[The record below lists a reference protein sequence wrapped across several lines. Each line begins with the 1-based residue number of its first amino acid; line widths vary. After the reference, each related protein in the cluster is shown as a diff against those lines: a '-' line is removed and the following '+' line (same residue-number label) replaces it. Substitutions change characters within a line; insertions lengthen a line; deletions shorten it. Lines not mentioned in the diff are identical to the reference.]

1 VSNRSLAHKPATGL
15 KKTIHLT
22 QKTGGNMTTPTHT
35 NLITLARRQLGKR
48 LARLSFTAAAA
59 LPWVGS
65 LTLESRRRRNLRL
78 PKNEESIHSMR
89 FGVGAAS
96 VIAAGL
102 LCVAIPPARATSV
115 YSQNF
120 NSGSATFTANDP
132 FWLDNNRAN
141 GFITQT
147 TNTNTIW
154 PGAPGQFSTDIT
166 SDVSGNG
173 YFLFDGTYLYNG
185 TTSPTIPVGSDE
197 FFISPAFSV
206 ATNTNYTVSYYLTD
220 ANGISPPSVQPQING
235 ALLGSPVSPVGT
247 FGSNGWQQFSFSW
260 NSGANTSASLILHD
274 FNTSTAGNDFGLDNI
289 DVSSVPEPSSLAFLG
304 VGSLAALSR
313 RRRKLA
319 AMIIPVIGLA
329 LLTAG
334 TARANFVT
342 NGGFELYTGSAPK
355 DYFSNVLPTDWSGGL
370 FDTIDAP
377 GTADAPFPA
386 PGLPVYPGFPAT
398 SPAGGNFE
406 QSDSTPTLALPVTQ
420 TINSLTVG
428 QSYTL
433 SFYQAAGQELG
444 GTGATTDQWQVSLG
458 AQTQMSSLM
467 SVPQGGMSPWATQT
481 MTFTPSSTSELLSFV
496 AIGTGGVPPQIF
508 LDGVDMESNVP
519 EPSAALLLG
528 GVGGVIAVAKLVRR
542 LRAKRTAVVA

>member
-1 VSNRSLAHKPATGL
+1 MQKIGDNMIRSA
-15 KKTIHLT
+15 
-22 QKTGGNMTTPTHT
+22 HT
-35 NLITLARRQLGKR
+35 NLITLIRCRLGKHLVR
-48 LARLSFTAAAA
+48 FSFAA
-59 LPWVGS
+59 
-65 LTLESRRRRNLRL
+65 
-78 PKNEESIHSMR
+78 
-89 FGVGAAS
+89 
-96 VIAAGL
+96 AAGL

-120 NSGSATFTANDP
+120 NSGSATFTVNDP
-132 FWLDNNRAN
+132 FWVDPNRAN

-147 TNTNTIW
+147 TNTNAIW
-154 PGAPGQFSTDIT
+154 PGVPGQFSTDIT
-166 SDVSGNG
+166 SDVSGNA
-173 YFLFDGTYLYNG
+173 YFLFDGTFLYNG
-185 TTSPTIPVGSDE
+185 ATSPSIPVGNDE
-197 FFISPAFSV
+197 SFISPTFRVTAH
-206 ATNTNYTVSYYLTD
+206 TNSTVRFYLTD
-220 ANGISPPSVQPQING
+220 ANGIAPPSVQPQIDG
-235 ALLGSPVSPVGT
+235 TLLGSPVSPVGT

-274 FNTSTAGNDFGLDNI
+274 FSTTTAGNDFGLDSI
-289 DVSSVPEPSSLAFLG
+289 DVSSSSVPEPSSLAFLG
-304 VGSLAALSR
+304 IGSLAALSR

-355 DYFSNVLPTDWSGGL
+355 DYYYNVLPTDWSGGL

-377 GTADAPFPA
+377 GTADNPSS

-406 QSDSTPTLALPVTQ
+406 QTDSTPTLALPVTQ

-528 GVGGVIAVAKLVRR
+528 GVGGVIAVAKLGRR
-542 LRAKRTAVVA
+542 LRAKRSAMVA